1 MRPDAAT
8 PFNVQSAS
16 ACATRASVAPRALP
30 RTRIVILGSVAVALA
45 FASPAPPVAQA
56 QDLDG
61 LKNEALGLVEAR
73 SKQVQEIVDML
84 FSFGEL
90 GMQEFETQRYLTS
103 ILSDAGFEVELGVA
117 GMPSAWTARWS
128 NGDGDPVIALG
139 SDVDGIPQS
148 NQKPGV
154 GYREPIV
161 SMAPGHGEGHNSG
174 QAVNIVAALAVKE
187 LMERDGI
194 SGTLLIWPGI
204 AEEQL
209 GSKAYFVREGVFEGV
224 DVNLFTH
231 VSNNFGVSWGQGG
244 GNALMSV
251 QYRFAGETAHSAG
264 APWRGR
270 SALDAVMLMA
280 QAVEY
285 KREHLR
291 PAYRIHY
298 IIVDGGDQPNVVP
311 QTATIW
317 FFFRERD
324 YDGVMAIYNAA
335 NKMAEGAALMTDTQV
350 DTIMTIGSAWSRHFN
365 KPVAE
370 ATYANMER
378 VGLPDWDDADVALAK
393 GIQRELG
400 SEEEGLATEIREL
413 QGPVDLSR
421 SLGGGSDDIGD
432 ISWNMPTVT
441 LRFPSNVS
449 GTPGH
454 HWANGITM
462 ATPIAHKGA
471 VAGAKVQALTVLDLL
486 IKDELIEDAWE
497 YFNDVQTA
505 ETTYTPFI
513 TPEDQPAIWL
523 NADIMRRWKPELEKH
538 YYDPSRFDS
547 YLEQLGIEYP
557 TVRSTPVSQD
567 GTGNG
572 GGEREE

>member
-1 MRPDAAT
+1 MRSAAAGILALALLT
-8 PFNVQSAS
+8 
-16 ACATRASVAPRALP
+16 VAPQP
-30 RTRIVILGSVAVALA
+30 GH
-45 FASPAPPVAQA
+45 A
-56 QDLDG
+56 QDLDD
-61 LKNEALGLVEAR
+61 LKDEVLGMVEAR

-90 GMQEFETQRYLTS
+90 GMQEFETQRYLTG
-103 ILSDAGFEVELGVA
+103 ILEEAGFEIELGVA

-128 NGDGDPVIALG
+128 NGSGSPVIAIG

-154 GYREPIV
+154 GYRDPIL

-174 QAVNIVAALAVKE
+174 QAVNIAAALSVKE
-187 LMERDGI
+187 LMERENI
-194 SGTLLIWPGI
+194 SGTLLMWPGI

-209 GSKAYFVREGVFEGV
+209 GSKAYFVREGVFDGV

-231 VSNNFGVSWGQGG
+231 VSNNFSTTWGQSG

-251 QYRFAGETAHSAG
+251 QYRFTGETAHSAG
-264 APWRGR
+264 SPWRGR
-270 SALDAVMLMA
+270 SALDAIMLMA
-280 QAVEY
+280 QAIEF
-285 KREHLR
+285 KREHLQ

-324 YDGVMAIYNAA
+324 YEHVMEIYDAA
-335 NKMAEGAALMTDTQV
+335 NQMAEGAALMTNTQI
-350 DTIMTIGSAWSRHFN
+350 DTIMTVGSAWSRHFN
-365 KPVAE
+365 RPVAE
-370 ATYANMER
+370 ATYANIEH
-378 VGLPDWDDADVALAK
+378 VGLPEWSEDDIALAT

-400 SEEEGLATEIREL
+400 SEEEGLATEIGEL
-413 QGPVDLSR
+413 RGPVDLSR

-441 LRFPSNVS
+441 MRFPSNVS

-454 HWANGITM
+454 NWANGIAM

-471 VAGAKVQALTVLDLL
+471 VAGAKVQARTLLDLL
-486 IKDELIEDAWE
+486 AGRGSGGRGVDLL
-497 YFNDVQTA
+497 Q
-505 ETTYTPFI
+505 
-513 TPEDQPAIWL
+513 
-523 NADIMRRWKPELEKH
+523 RRA
-538 YYDPSRFDS
+538 
-547 YLEQLGIEYP
+547 
-557 TVRSTPVSQD
+557 
-567 GTGNG
+567 G
-572 GGEREE
+572 GGDDLHALHHARRPARDLPERRHHAALEAGTRAVLLRPVPVR